1 LRNFFRKRETV
12 GFSEIRKMAL
22 KSALEDLLGTTL
34 AGVAGTVG
42 KIEYLASLR
51 DAASGTY
58 SHWGLTRAYGEVAAQ
73 HALAEAHRLLFL
85 RLLRTPLR
93 ALRDDVVVSSGALKM
108 TAGEFME
115 RLRNQAPAL
124 LPPDLGGGSARHF
137 SSVVHALS
145 SLLSAPGDSPPDA
158 TPPA

>member
-58 SHWGLTRAYGEVAAQ
+58 SHWGLTRAYGEMAAQ
-73 HALAEAHRLLFL
+73 TALAEAHRLLFL

-93 ALRDDVVVSSGALKM
+93 ALRDDVVLSSGALKI

-115 RLRNQAPAL
+115 RLRSQAPAL
-124 LPPDLGGGSARHF
+124 LPPELGGGSARHF
-137 SSVVHALS
+137 SSVLHALS